1 MTEPSTPGTLTLSPQ
16 ENRINEPW
24 RGSKE
29 DVPAGIRQAWGQA
42 GPDYPQGT
50 PWNPQPQT
58 QYLAPRW
65 LSCRKQ
71 LHRPALD
78 LKERNTTLVT
88 GRTRQLGRA
97 PSAACSPSAPTLTA
111 YEWGA
116 MSIVST
122 GGRS

>member
-1 MTEPSTPGTLTLSPQ
+1 MTQSP
-16 ENRINEPW
+16 
-24 RGSKE
+24 
-29 DVPAGIRQAWGQA
+29 A
-42 GPDYPQGT
+42 PQGPSAPGPERMEEQRGRPARIARTRRAGGRQGRTAPQAT

-88 GRTRQLGRA
+88 GRTRWAEQGPLSSSLPLGSD
-97 PSAACSPSAPTLTA
+97 PHSA
-111 YEWGA
+111 YEWRVLS
-116 MSIVST
+116 M
-122 GGRS
+122 GGWS